1 VPGEDWDR
9 EWSLMTITG
18 VKPDITIDDS
28 AMKYYMN
35 WHYGSFD
42 YTGTGDEYQLIY
54 YSAVPE
60 PSTYFMTGILF
71 CFIGCNRASRN
82 TIITFLSKVFTHR
95 KTEDKIENVQDRIS

>member
-1 VPGEDWDR
+1 MSDDR
-9 EWSLMTITG
+9 ITLNA
-18 VKPDITIDDS
+18 S

-35 WHYGSFD
+35 WYYGD
-42 YTGTGDEYQLIY
+42 WELQRTTGGNYNLIY

-82 TIITFLSKVFTHR
+82 TLKTFLSKVFTHR
-95 KTEDKIENVQDRIS
+95 KTKDKIENVQDRIS